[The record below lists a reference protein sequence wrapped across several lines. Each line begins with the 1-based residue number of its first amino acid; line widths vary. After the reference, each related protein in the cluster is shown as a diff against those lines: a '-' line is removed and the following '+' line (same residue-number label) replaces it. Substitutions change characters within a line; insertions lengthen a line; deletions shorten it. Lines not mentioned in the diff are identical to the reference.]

1 MVVTADL
8 TAACL
13 HTTHSSLPA
22 RWHSVTQP
30 VVFVKEWG
38 LTCRVRRAMKHHHRM
53 EEWTTAQ
60 DRVSTMFSREDAS
73 HVGGWHWRQMVS
85 VRIGVT
91 QLSSSRQDLV
101 VENRTHPA

>member
-53 EEWTTAQ
+53 EEWIT
-60 DRVSTMFSREDAS
+60 ELAS
-73 HVGGWHWRQMVS
+73 CDWMIYDV
-85 VRIGVT
+85 
-91 QLSSSRQDLV
+91 LLADLV
-101 VENRTHPA
+101 